1 MKRILLLS
9 SLLCV
14 MTLNNS
20 CTNEVATDE
29 KNPLLEEWTTEFGV
43 PPFDKIRAEHFGPAF
58 TEAIAQHNAEIEAIV
73 TSEEEPSFENTI
85 VALDNSGIKLSET
98 GLLFG
103 MLSSSDLTPEMEKVQ
118 NELTPILEDH
128 SNSIM
133 LNDALFERVKA
144 VYDKRNTLSLDD
156 VQMRLVEK
164 TYNDF
169 VRSGA
174 LLEGENKERL
184 KQINAELAMLT
195 VDFNKNLLTE
205 NGAFTLHLEANQV
218 AELPE
223 GVKTQAREAADA
235 AGQMGYLFTLDKPS
249 MLPFLTYS
257 SNRDLRRELYNGYLM
272 RGNNDN
278 EYDNKEIAEKMAML
292 RIEKA
297 NLLGYKSYAAY
308 VTDDQMAGTP
318 EAAYDL
324 LEEIFFPAVES
335 AKAELEEMKKLFEK
349 DYPGE
354 KFEKSDWWYYAEK
367 VRKDKYQLD
376 EEAVRQYLSLDN
388 VREGMFYLANRLY
401 GISFRPITAPRYH
414 KECTVYQVLDHDQ
427 SHLGVLYIDPY
438 PRKEK
443 SGGAWCG
450 NFVEQR
456 YVDGMRKAP
465 VVGVVCNFTPP
476 VGDKPSLLTFDE
488 AETMFHEFGHA
499 LHCLFADVRYRGL
512 AEVEGDFV
520 ELPSQIMENWA
531 FHPEILKVYATHYRT
546 GEVIPDNL
554 IAKIQRASL
563 FNQGFTTT
571 ELAAAA
577 LIDLDIHSLEQPTD
591 LDINAFEKYNLSKRG
606 LIEEIEPRYRYTYFA
621 HIFAGGYSSGYYFY
635 LWAEVLDKDAFE
647 AFKSSSDI
655 CDKDLA
661 HSFRYDLLAQGGQR
675 PGMEMYRK
683 FRGANPDKTPM
694 LRARGLWKEPVVEEA
709 PAEVATDNG
718 IERVKPGMVQSA
730 PLKANIRK

>member
-1 MKRILLLS
+1 
-9 SLLCV
+9 V
-14 MTLNNS
+14 
-20 CTNEVATDE
+20 VDE
-29 KNPLLEEWTTEFGV
+29 
-43 PPFDKIRAEHFGPAF
+43 AEP
-58 TEAIAQHNAEIEAIV
+58 T
-73 TSEEEPSFENTI
+73 FENTI
-85 VALDNSGIKLSET
+85 VALDNAGIKLSEV
-98 GLLFG
+98 GLIFG
-103 MLSSSDLTPEMEKVQ
+103 MLSSSDLTPEMDAVQ
-118 NELTPILEDH
+118 NQMTPILEEH
-128 SNSIM
+128 SSTIM
-133 LNDALFERVKA
+133 LNDALFERVKV
-144 VYDKRNTLSLDD
+144 VYDKRQTLGLDD
-156 VQMRLVEK
+156 VQMRLTEK

-174 LLEGENKERL
+174 LLKGEAKERL
-184 KQINAELAMLT
+184 KQLNAELAMFS

-223 GVKTQAREAADA
+223 GVKAQAREAADA

-278 EYDNKEIAEKMAML
+278 ANDNKEIVEKMTML

-297 NLLGYKSYAAY
+297 HLLGYDSYSAY
-308 VTDDQMAGTP
+308 VTADQMAGTP
-318 EAAYDL
+318 KAAYNL

-335 AKAELEEMKKLFEK
+335 AKLELEEMNKMFQQ
-349 DYPGE
+349 DYPGQT
-354 KFEKSDWWYYAEK
+354 FEMSDWWYYAEK
-367 VRKDKYQLD
+367 VRKSKYQLD

-401 GISFRPITAPRYH
+401 GITFRPITAPRYH

-427 SHLGVLYIDPY
+427 THLGVLYIDPY

-456 YVDGMRKAP
+456 YIDGERKAP
-465 VVGVVCNFTPP
+465 VVGIVCNFTPP
-476 VGDKPSLLTFDE
+476 TGKTPSLLTFDE

-546 GEVIPDNL
+546 GEVIPDAL
-554 IAKIQRASL
+554 IEKIQRASL

-577 LIDLDIHSLEQPTD
+577 LIDLDIHTLEQPTD
-591 LDINAFEKYNLSKRG
+591 IDVNAFESYNLSKRG
-606 LIEEIEPRYRYTYFA
+606 LIEQIAPRYRYTYFA

-683 FRGANPDKTPM
+683 FRGADPDKTPM
-694 LRARGLWKEPVVEEA
+694 LRARGLMKPEIVEEEIEENVVKAEPEVEVETLKSNLRIEPGKA
-709 PAEVATDNG
+709 PKAT
-718 IERVKPGMVQSA
+718 A
-730 PLKANIRK
+730 PLKPSIKK